1 MNTVDLIIQAYTHVA
16 TQPGTKKIE
25 ISGDEGQKVTAY
37 LCGTIIRIDIKE

>member
-25 ISGDEGQKVTAY
+25 TEGHGLSVWHHHS
-37 LCGTIIRIDIKE
+37 D